1 MCTRDAIGKNVSGK
15 SGRSRGGRRKIGER
29 YLRPR
34 KDQEDGGGKRA
45 AVVRAQDKKGQTME
59 TEEGRE
65 RGRVRSWWH
74 QLPASRDTLHSHRVS
89 LEYQPRFSCL
99 G

>member
-1 MCTRDAIGKNVSGK
+1 MSGK
-15 SGRSRGGRRKIGER
+15 SGRCRGGGGHRCKIGER

-59 TEEGRE
+59 TEGGRE
-65 RGRVRSWWH
+65 AGFARGGISCRHRAIH
-74 QLPASRDTLHSHRVS
+74 CALSRTSS
-89 LEYQPRFSCL
+89 LVFVPRNNLS
-99 G
+99 